1 MTLNHSRVQPERSYS
16 NRGMGLS
23 LVDKLGFSAPRL
35 KTLRSCLRSDGWN
48 WVDLLNVHSASV
60 QRLIQDHG

>member
-1 MTLNHSRVQPERSYS
+1 
-16 NRGMGLS
+16 MGLS
-23 LVDKLGFSAPRL
+23 LVDKPGFSAPRL